1 MHTTNQEHCIQILHL
16 ERSFLDPHF
25 LVYAYNISTLYPDSS
40 FRKGHCFYQGYA
52 AEIPKSA
59 VTLNTCSGLRGLL
72 QLENISYGIEPL
84 ESAAKYEH
92 VLYQI
97 KNNKVDFLP
106 LQDNYPMIQLG
117 DQAYRILVK
126 SEKKSDVALLKRT
139 LKIQVIMDKALV
151 CIIDTF
157 HYIFVLCLNAEGIRK
172 RNMLS
177 LQYRYILLCS
187 KYVPQYS
194 RA

>member
-1 MHTTNQEHCIQILHL
+1 MLFLLLILSGLGRLTSADHYSEAPHLQLTVPRKLRTNTNNGDLSETHVIYTIQINRKTYTLHL
-16 ERSFLDPHF
+16 EKQSFLDPHF

-84 ESAAKYEH
+84 ESAADYEH

-97 KNNKVDFLP
+97 KNNEVDFLP
-106 LQDNYPMIQLG
+106 LQDNHPMIQLG

-126 SEKKSDVALLKRT
+126 SEVSNHFLKSPFLL
-139 LKIQVIMDKALV
+139 
-151 CIIDTF
+151 
-157 HYIFVLCLNAEGIRK
+157 
-172 RNMLS
+172 
-177 LQYRYILLCS
+177 LLINLH
-187 KYVPQYS
+187 
-194 RA
+194 